1 MGTRLMSQHQA
12 ALDVGT
18 AAMKAAPV
26 LAVAAADSVL
36 GIPLQSWV
44 YILTIIYLL
53 FQLVVIAPKV
63 PAAMI
68 EFYQKVIG
76 WFRREID

>member
-1 MGTRLMSQHQA
+1 MGPRLMSQHQA
-12 ALDVGT
+12 AIDIGN

-26 LAVAAADSVL
+26 LAVASAESVF

-53 FQLVVIAPKV
+53 FQIIVIAPKV
-63 PAAMI
+63 PAVI
-68 EFYQKVIG
+68 IDFYRKIRK
-76 WFRREID
+76 W